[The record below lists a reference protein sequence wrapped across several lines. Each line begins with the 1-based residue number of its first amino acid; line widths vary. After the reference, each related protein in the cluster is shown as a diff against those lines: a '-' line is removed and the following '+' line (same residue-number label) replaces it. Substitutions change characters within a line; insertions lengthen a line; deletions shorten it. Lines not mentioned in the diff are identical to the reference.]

1 MSKAEQMIK
10 QGKTP
15 LLFDLRVVLVVRAC
29 GAASGGSTGPSIR
42 EGCD

>member
-1 MSKAEQMIK
+1 MSKAEQRIK
-10 QGKTP
+10 RAKTP
-15 LLFDLRVVLVVRAC
+15 LLSGLRVVLVVRPC